1 MSESR
6 AAGRPNILWIS
17 VEDIN
22 PLLGC
27 YGDRYAAT
35 PNLDA
40 LAAAGIRYANAH
52 SMAPVCSAS
61 RSAIITGMAAA
72 ALGTHHH
79 RSTAAAPPHLRLL
92 PAYLREAG
100 YFTSNCVKTD
110 YNLAGTGSPRTD
122 AAAPLSAAAW
132 DAWSGAA
139 HWRQR
144 RPGQPFF
151 AVFNYT
157 ECHSFVTRDDDETVV
172 AERLTLLQADDFH
185 DPRQAP
191 LPPYH
196 PDLPEFRKAWSR
208 YYDAVT
214 QIDYHVGRHVA
225 ELQADGRW
233 DDTIVVF
240 WADHGTGMLRAK
252 HWLWE
257 QGDHVPLIV
266 RFPRRWQ
273 HLAPAA
279 PGAVVDEPVTTLDLT
294 ASTLA
299 LAGLPVPDHLH
310 SRPVL
315 CAGARHRR
323 YVVTG
328 RDRLDTRFEL
338 VRAVRARHFRYQRNF
353 FPHLPYFPYE
363 NSIYWS
369 GYVRAWD
376 RLARRG
382 GLRGPQR
389 QIAAR
394 RKPFEE
400 LYDGASDTW
409 FVRDLVPAGE
419 HEEVA
424 ARMRRQLY
432 DWMIGHRDLGL
443 IDEPELHERAAGAPL
458 WLVGQRCDDYERILD
473 TADLSRRGPEQRAEM
488 LRRTADPD
496 SAVRFWAIT
505 GLVILECA
513 DQAVVDAFGAALHDP
528 AVSVRIAAADGLVRL
543 RRYAAALPALIAALE
558 HPLPVA
564 RGRAANVLDSQP
576 PSAAAHLR
584 PALEPLRR
592 AAAALGGGLHD
603 VQYRFPMERALAAIE
618 GSTEY
623 YRWAE
628 AGGAGEADA
637 GAEGGAAGAAR

>member
-1 MSESR
+1 MSEAP
-6 AAGRPNILWIS
+6 AAARPNILWIS

-27 YGDRYAAT
+27 YGDRYART
-35 PNLDA
+35 PHLDA

-61 RSAIITGMAAA
+61 RSAIITGVAAG

-79 RSTAAAPPHLRLL
+79 RSAVAAPRHLRLL
-92 PAYLREAG
+92 PAYLRDAG

-110 YNLAGTGSPRTD
+110 YNLAGTGSARTD
-122 AAAPLSAAAW
+122 GTAPLSAAAW
-132 DAWSGAA
+132 NAWSDAA

-144 RPGQPFF
+144 SPGQPFF

-157 ECHSFVTRDDDETVV
+157 ECHSFVTKDPDAAVL
-172 AERLTLLQADDFH
+172 AERLTLLQPDDFH
-185 DPRQAP
+185 DPQQAP

-196 PDLPEFRKAWSR
+196 PDIPEFRQAWAR

-225 ELQADGRW
+225 ELQEDGRW

-279 PGAVVDEPVTTLDLT
+279 PGAVVEEPVTTLDLT

-299 LAGLPVPDHLH
+299 LAGLPIPDYYH

-315 CAGARHRR
+315 CARAGGGAGHRR

-338 VRAVRARHFRYQRNF
+338 IRAVRERRFRYQRNF

-369 GYVRAWD
+369 SYIRAWD
-376 RLARRG
+376 RLARAGRLVG
-382 GLRGPQR
+382 AQR

-400 LYDGASDTW
+400 LYDGASDPW
-409 FVRDLVPAGE
+409 FVHDLMPAGE
-419 HEEVA
+419 HAETA
-424 ARMRRQLY
+424 ARLRRQLY
-432 DWMIGHRDLGL
+432 DWMIEHRDLGL
-443 IDEPELHERAAGAPL
+443 IDEPELHERAAGGPL
-458 WLVGQRCDDYERILD
+458 WQVGELCENYERILD
-473 TADLSRRGPEQRAEM
+473 TADLSRRGEQQRGEM

-496 SAVRFWAIT
+496 SAIRFWAIT

-513 DQAVVDAFGAALHDP
+513 DQAVAAAFAAALEDP
-528 AVSVRIAAADGLVRL
+528 AVSVRIAAADGLCRL
-543 RRYAAALPALIAALE
+543 RRYAAALPALTAALE
-558 HPLPVA
+558 HPLPAA

-576 PSAAAHLR
+576 PAAAAAHLR
-584 PALEPLRR
+584 PALAPLRR
-592 AAAALGGGLHD
+592 AIAALGGGVHD
-603 VQYRFPMERALAAIE
+603 LQYRFPMERAVAAIE
-618 GSTEY
+618 GSTAY
-623 YRWAE
+623 YRWSDE
-628 AGGAGEADA
+628 AGAGS
-637 GAEGGAAGAAR
+637 